1 MNNVKQKQAVFRQR
15 KGFKMKEEK
24 GFLPNFKKIGGMDLW
39 MYVVCA
45 ILIGATVATGS
56 MSNDLMAYIA
66 ICLFPY
72 CFTALEKCSQSGILT
87 SAAPV
92 MV

>member
-1 MNNVKQKQAVFRQR
+1 MNNVKQKQAVFRKR

-24 GFLPNFKKIGGMDLW
+24 GFLSNFKKIGGMDLW

-56 MSNDLMAYIA
+56 MSNDLMLTSPSV
-66 ICLFPY
+66 CLFPY
-72 CFTALEKCSQSGILT
+72 CFTALEKCSQSGIHI
-87 SAAPV
+87 SVVAC
-92 MV
+92 